1 MQYLVALR
9 VLELLGQ
16 QLQIKHTMNGRITD
30 TQQEN
35 QEYVV
40 KDYVLK

>member
-1 MQYLVALR
+1 
-9 VLELLGQ
+9 VLELLEVR
-16 QLQIKHTMNGRITD
+16 LQIKHTMNGRITD

-35 QEYVV
+35 QEYVF